1 MAGAAG
7 GAANVLLTAGLVMLM
22 ATPIL
27 RVIVSLVEY
36 VRMRDWFFVV
46 TTVLVF
52 GVLLVTVTLAVLK
65 VKGEIRELK
74 SGYSRLNTG
83 TSPARPHWHSNKGT
97 NPADGRMYQTLLAGR
112 NTARSVLPSPS

>member
-1 MAGAAG
+1 MNDDAIGRLEVQLGRLLQAGVLTAAGCLAVGLVLWMAGAAA
-7 GAANVLLTAGLVMLM
+7 GAADILLTAGLMILM

-27 RVIVSLVEY
+27 RVIVSLIEY

-65 VKGEIRELK
+65 AK
-74 SGYSRLNTG
+74 
-83 TSPARPHWHSNKGT
+83 
-97 NPADGRMYQTLLAGR
+97 AG
-112 NTARSVLPSPS
+112 N

>member
-1 MAGAAG
+1 MSDAAIGRLEVHLGRLLQAGVLTSAACLAIGLALWMAGAFE
-7 GAANVLLTAGLVMLM
+7 GAANATLTAGLVILM

-65 VKGEIRELK
+65 AK
-74 SGYSRLNTG
+74 S
-83 TSPARPHWHSNKGT
+83 
-97 NPADGRMYQTLLAGR
+97 
-112 NTARSVLPSPS
+112 

>member
-1 MAGAAG
+1 MSNDAIGRLEMQLGRLLQAGVLTSAACLTIGLVLWMAGAAEG
-7 GAANVLLTAGLVMLM
+7 PANALLTAGLMILM

-65 VKGEIRELK
+65 AK
-74 SGYSRLNTG
+74 SGN
-83 TSPARPHWHSNKGT
+83 
-97 NPADGRMYQTLLAGR
+97 
-112 NTARSVLPSPS
+112 